1 MSKKGYGATDSGGG
15 LASIANAAGIDT
27 SGAMEQGML
36 GGLESQMQ
44 SYMGMDHHSV
54 GSLME
59 DFREMDTDGSHTVT
73 REEWAAKHN
82 GDMTEF
88 DKYDLDGDG
97 IIDEGEELRVRMEDL
112 CVEHEELAVFADEL
126 HNTPATD
133 KELRKIY
140 NLFLEPLR
148 VTCAELNYFHS
159 LDKAL
164 SLTIMILGTLVPML
178 HLMGFSSQQCAI
190 VGAAIPLLQGLNL
203 KFQPH
208 KKMIELE
215 RVKTACMS
223 EGHHFF
229 SLTGEYHDHE
239 DHSDAHRHFLE
250 TIEGHRG
257 KKKTK
262 KKDKKD
268 KDKQDAK
275 ERAAHEHDEKDDKKD
290 DKGAKGKS
298 PAPQTHKGGPVQRA
312 ISKSALEVRLGDGD
326 EVHSLPM
333 GDGFGSLDEL
343 LDEAESVLGVEI
355 VSVYYDESDDDDEI
369 TKDKEVKK
377 LVHGE
382 KIRFTVKEARKR
394 RGRK

>member
-1 MSKKGYGATDSGGG
+1 
-15 LASIANAAGIDT
+15 
-27 SGAMEQGML
+27 
-36 GGLESQMQ
+36 
-44 SYMGMDHHSV
+44 
-54 GSLME
+54 
-59 DFREMDTDGSHTVT
+59 
-73 REEWAAKHN
+73 
-82 GDMTEF
+82 
-88 DKYDLDGDG
+88 
-97 IIDEGEELRVRMEDL
+97 
-112 CVEHEELAVFADEL
+112 
-126 HNTPATD
+126 
-133 KELRKIY
+133 
-140 NLFLEPLR
+140 
-148 VTCAELNYFHS
+148 
-159 LDKAL
+159 
-164 SLTIMILGTLVPML
+164 
-178 HLMGFSSQQCAI
+178 
-190 VGAAIPLLQGLNL
+190 
-203 KFQPH
+203 
-208 KKMIELE
+208 MIELE

-268 KDKQDAK
+268 KDKADAK
-275 ERAAHEHDEKDDKKD
+275 EKAAHEHEEQAKKD
-290 DKGAKGKS
+290 EKGAKGKS
-298 PAPQTHKGGPVQRA
+298 PAPKTHKGGPVQRA

-355 VSVYYDESDDDDEI
+355 VSVHYDESDDDDEI

-394 RGRK
+394 RGA